1 MKLLNLQGAVL
12 GIFTGEPHD
21 SVAKAGHWSTLTTM
35 MKAWSLE
42 AEAVEWAVKE

>member
-1 MKLLNLQGAVL
+1 MRLLNLQGSVL

-21 SVAKAGHWSTLTTM
+21 SVVRAGYWNTLQKM

-42 AEAVEWAVKE
+42 SEAVYEAMKE